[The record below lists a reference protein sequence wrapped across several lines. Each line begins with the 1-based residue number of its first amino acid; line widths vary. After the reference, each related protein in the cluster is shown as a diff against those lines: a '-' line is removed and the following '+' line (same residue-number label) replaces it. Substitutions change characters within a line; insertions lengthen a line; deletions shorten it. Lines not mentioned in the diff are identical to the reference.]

1 MVFCIIEINVK
12 GAFAVPKD
20 NSNFFDRKSIWS
32 EVKDELLGCYLVPY
46 FSKMLA
52 MQRPL
57 LYIDCFAG
65 KGSFGDGKPGSPIIA
80 MKSLNTSVDSF
91 HGETLPSIYA
101 GFIEL
106 NHAEQLESLVK
117 TYPKRFQYY
126 KVISGKFEDH
136 IIPMLEYMRRRH
148 SSCNVFLYV
157 DPYGVKVLNAELFVK
172 LPEWFDTAEL
182 LINLNSFGFVR
193 EACRVM
199 NVRFREGEAVLSD
212 LCEYDYSVM
221 DSVEELNAVAGGDYW
236 QQVIRD
242 YRADHFDCYE
252 AEKRFSALYKDYLRK
267 SYDYVLDMPIR
278 LKAGQHP
285 KYRMVHATNHP
296 DGCILM
302 ADNIA
307 KRTDYLVIEIQNHG
321 QMTLF
326 DQTAEN
332 EDVSDELLNT
342 KMAKLLDDF
351 PEHRRLNIVLAQFF
365 NRYGV
370 LCGSP
375 RLSSGRDGSVLKRM
389 EKTGYIEVVRTPAF
403 TENGRPTS
411 FWQESRGNVILIR
424 KKSQW
429 KQ

>member
-1 MVFCIIEINVK
+1 M
-12 GAFAVPKD
+12 PKD
-20 NSNFFDRKSIWS
+20 NSHFFDKKHVWS

-46 FSKMLA
+46 FSKILT

-65 KGSFGDGKPGSPIIA
+65 IGRFGDGKPGSPIIA
-80 MKSLNTSVDSF
+80 MDSLNTCVSSF
-91 HGETLPSIYA
+91 HGRALPPIYA

-106 NHAEQLESLVK
+106 NHAEQLEALVK
-117 TYPKRFQYY
+117 EYPKKFQHY
-126 KVISGKFEDH
+126 KVIAGKFEDH
-136 IIPMLEYMRRRH
+136 IIPMLESIYKKYP
-148 SSCNVFLYV
+148 SSNVFLYV
-157 DPYGVKVLNAELFVK
+157 DPYGVKVLNAELFAK
-172 LPEWFDTAEL
+172 LPELFDTAEL

-199 NVRFREGEAVLSD
+199 GVNFREGEAVLSD
-212 LCEYDYSVM
+212 LCEYDHSNM
-221 DSVEELNAVAGGDYW
+221 NSVEELNAVAGDDYW

-242 YRADHFDCYE
+242 YQAEKFDCYE
-252 AEKRFSALYKDYLRK
+252 AEKRFSALYKAHLRK
-267 SYDYVLDMPIR
+267 SYAYVLDMPIR

-307 KRTDYLVIEIQNHG
+307 KRTDHLVIEIQNHG

-332 EDVSDELLNT
+332 EDVSDELLSS
-342 KMAKLLDDF
+342 KMAKLL
-351 PEHRRLNIVLAQFF
+351 ETITELTHLNTVLAEFF
-365 NRYGV
+365 DRYGV

-375 RLSSGRDGSVLKRM
+375 RLSSCKRGSVLKSM
-389 EKTGYIEVVRTPAF
+389 EQSGFIEVVRTPAM
-403 TENGRPTS
+403 TDKGKLSS
-411 FWQESRGNVILIR
+411 FWTEGHGYEMFIR
-424 KKSQW
+424 KRS
-429 KQ
+429 